1 MQLRPTSANFGVPF
15 VRVGRQREAMSTWG
29 IDGTVF
35 LGIYSGAVA
44 ATTAAAVLFEG
55 RRSSTDERAELDQY
69 ETAFVTG
76 GAQLAAV
83 VALVNL
89 DARGAIEL
97 GDELLCELHD
107 LGDLD
112 LSTVRDADHLAELG
126 VELHVGLAPEGVA
139 DAAVRHPVEA
149 AALQAVRGTR
159 PRSPWR
165 IVEATVASAAMERLR
180 SGLVDRGLAYAP
192 ADVDSMHL
200 RWRWLLPL
208 LALGAVRLW
217 TGAVFEPLLMAAM
230 AVTVAAM
237 WWLSRRH
244 PRTTR
249 DATRAVAAVRR
260 RAPEPVEAGLA
271 LALAG
276 AVRDPALAV
285 TVAAPEPAP
294 AEPVRKK
301 RRWIDVRG
309 AGAGAWWGGTSCGTA
324 WGDGG
329 GGGGCGGGDGGGGCG
344 GGGGGCGGGG

>member
-1 MQLRPTSANFGVPF
+1 
-15 VRVGRQREAMSTWG
+15 MSTWG

-35 LGIYSGAVA
+35 LGIYTGALG

-55 RRSSTDERAELDQY
+55 RRSSTVAVAALDQY

-76 GAQLAAV
+76 GARLAAV

-89 DARGAIEL
+89 NERGAIEL
-97 GDELLCELHD
+97 GDGLLRELHD

-112 LSTVRDADHLAELG
+112 LDTVRDADHLAELG
-126 VELHVGLAPEGVA
+126 VEVHVGLGPEDVA
-139 DAAVRHPVEA
+139 NAAVRHSLEA
-149 AALQAVRGTR
+149 AALQAARGTR

-165 IVEATVASAAMERLR
+165 IVEATVASPAMEALR
-180 SGLVDRGLAYAP
+180 SGLFDRDLLYAP
-192 ADVDSMHL
+192 ARVASRQS

-208 LALGAVRLW
+208 LALGAARLW
-217 TGAVFEPLLMAAM
+217 TGSVLEPLLVAAM
-230 AVTVAAM
+230 TVTVAAM
-237 WWLSRRH
+237 WWLSRRQ

-249 DATRAVAAVRR
+249 AASRAVAALRR
-260 RAPEPVEAGLA
+260 RTPEPVEAGLA

-276 AVRDPALAV
+276 AVRDPVLAL
-285 TVAAPEPAP
+285 TLAAPDPAR

-301 RRWIDVRG
+301 RRRFAG
-309 AGAGAWWGGTSCGTA
+309 RAAGAGGWWGGTTCGAA

-329 GGGGCGGGDGGGGCG
+329 GGGCGAGHGCGGGGGGCG